1 MPPIP
6 KAPPS
11 MHDPKLLSRT
21 HAATP
26 DDDIVITGVSGKF
39 PNSKNVEEFAHH
51 LYNKVSFVNKTNS
64 QENSMQEK
72 SFEKNT
78 HTIRFDFRSTW
89 LMMKKCVGVISMP
102 KFQSEWAKSPV
113 WRNSMPLSL
122 AYILNKLSVIFTC
135 NIFSTK

>member
-51 LYNKVSFVNKTNS
+51 LYNKVSFE

-122 AYILNKLSVIFTC
+122 ACILNKLSVIITFNVLSTRC
-135 NIFSTK
+135 NL